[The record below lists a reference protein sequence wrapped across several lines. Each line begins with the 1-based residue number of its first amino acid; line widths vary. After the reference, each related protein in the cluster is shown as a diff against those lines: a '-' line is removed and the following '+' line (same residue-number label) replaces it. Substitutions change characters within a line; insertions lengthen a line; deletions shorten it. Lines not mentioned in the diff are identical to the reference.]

1 MPRYSYICE
10 NCENQIE
17 AFHSSDERL
26 SFCDICQTDSLKKQI
41 SMLTIVKKNDINT
54 STNRKTGDIV
64 KEKIE
69 EFRQNL
75 KEQKKELLRNKI

>member
-1 MPRYSYICE
+1 MPRYSYICQ

-41 SMLTIVKKNDINT
+41 SMPTIVKKNDINT

>member
-1 MPRYSYICE
+1 MPRYSYTCTKCE
-10 NCENQIE
+10 NLIE

-26 SFCDICQTDSLKKQI
+26 SFCDICQTDSLRKNI
-41 SMLTIVKKNDINT
+41 SMPTIIKKNDINS

-75 KEQKKELLRNKI
+75 KEQKKELLSNKI

>member
-1 MPRYSYICE
+1 MPRYSYTCTKCE
-10 NCENQIE
+10 NTIE

-26 SFCDICQTDSLKKQI
+26 SFCDSCQDNTLKKN
-41 SMLTIVKKNDINT
+41 LNVPTIIKKNDVNS

-69 EFRQNL
+69 EFKQNL
-75 KEQKKELLRNKI
+75 KEQKQDLLSRKI